1 MSHIDIKHHKHHK
14 TVVGNSPYFRHLN
27 LLQFLNPTG
36 TLWCHVFVWRC
47 TRACHV
53 GSMLVPI
60 FRDASPNLSKAKP
73 ARLWTCWT
81 DSVKDVKLGAAGCF
95 WNFWN
100 SGYLMFLD
108 LWPVV
113 SSRSKAV
120 RKPTLRSGSILIPQ
134 GIGWT
139 KRKGFAGGRLAGSVK
154 APFGQVQQKGV
165 LESVRIW

>member
-14 TVVGNSPYFRHLN
+14 TVIGNSPYFRHLN

-108 LWPVV
+108 LCP
-113 SSRSKAV
+113 SFLLDPRRFGNQRFAAV
-120 RKPTLRSGSILIPQ
+120 RFWFHKGLAEQSEKASLAAVLQALSKPWG
-134 GIGWT
+134 
-139 KRKGFAGGRLAGSVK
+139 
-154 APFGQVQQKGV
+154 
-165 LESVRIW
+165 VRIC